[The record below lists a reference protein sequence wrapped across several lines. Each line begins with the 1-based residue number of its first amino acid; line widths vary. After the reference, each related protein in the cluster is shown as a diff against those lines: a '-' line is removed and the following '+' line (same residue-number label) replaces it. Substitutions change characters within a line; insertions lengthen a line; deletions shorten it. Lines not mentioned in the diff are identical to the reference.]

1 MAKVNPAKI
10 IGESKFNRFHL
21 ALFVWSFMIIL
32 FDGYDLS
39 VYGTVVP
46 ILMKAWNLTPVQA
59 GSMGSYGLFGMMF
72 GAIIFGILAD
82 RIGRKKV
89 ILINVLLFSL
99 FTFLC
104 GFANSAET
112 FSIFRFVA
120 GLGLGGIMPNIAALV
135 TDYAPKSMRIRLVSL
150 TLVSFAVGG
159 ALAPTF
165 GVLLISKFGWASVF
179 FVAGSPLLALP
190 FLLTQLPESTS
201 YLIRTQKKEQLFAAL
216 SKVRP
221 EINFDLNDEI
231 EEIKVTKTKTPVVG
245 LFKENRALSTVM
257 FWVAFFCALLMVYG
271 LNTWLPKLMIQAG
284 YGLNSSLAF
293 LIALQGGAVIGILSL
308 SQLCEKYGSKKVL
321 IPSYIAGAIAL
332 ALLGFGGNTLVIFL
346 LVAVAGAATTGSQ
359 VLIQAYVTSFY
370 PAQMRSTGLG
380 VASGIGRLGGMIGPI
395 LGGFLL
401 TLSLPNFMNFMVFAI
416 TGVVAAIALSLIADR
431 YSAVYAEISENE
443 SNVDALMKNEVAA
456 SVE

>member
-1 MAKVNPAKI
+1 MVKINPAKI

-21 ALFVWSFMIIL
+21 ALFIWSFMIIL

-39 VYGTVVP
+39 VYGTVLP
-46 ILMKAWNLTPVQA
+46 ILMKQWNLNPVQA

-89 ILINVLLFSL
+89 ILINVFLFSL

-104 GFANSAET
+104 GFAQSAT
-112 FSIFRFVA
+112 NFSIFRFIA

-135 TDYAPKSMRIRLVSL
+135 TDYAPKSMRIRLVSI

-190 FLLTQLPESTS
+190 FMAKMLPESTS
-201 YLIRTQKKEQLFAAL
+201 YLIRTLKKEKLFATLA
-216 SKVRP
+216 KVCP
-221 EINFDLNDEI
+221 GLTYNQNDEI
-231 EEIKVTKTKTPVVG
+231 EAAKVTESKAPIVG
-245 LFKENRALSTVM
+245 LFKENRAVSTIM
-257 FWVAFFCALLMVYG
+257 FWIAFFCALLMVYG
-271 LNTWLPKLMIQAG
+271 LNTWLPKLMIEAG
-284 YGLNSSLAF
+284 YGLNSSLTF

-308 SQLCEKYGSKKVL
+308 SHLCEKFGSKRVL
-321 IPSYIAGAIAL
+321 VPSYIAGAIAL
-332 ALLGFGGNTLVIFL
+332 ALLGFGGNTFVIFL

-359 VLIQAYVTSFY
+359 VLVQVYVTSFY

-401 TLSLPNFMNFMVFAI
+401 TLHLPNFMNFMVFAI
-416 TGVVAAIALSLIADR
+416 TGVVAAIVLSLIGDKYA
-431 YSAVYAEISENE
+431 AVHVEAK
-443 SNVDALMKNEVAA
+443 KNDGASLVKKEVAA
-456 SVE
+456 SIE